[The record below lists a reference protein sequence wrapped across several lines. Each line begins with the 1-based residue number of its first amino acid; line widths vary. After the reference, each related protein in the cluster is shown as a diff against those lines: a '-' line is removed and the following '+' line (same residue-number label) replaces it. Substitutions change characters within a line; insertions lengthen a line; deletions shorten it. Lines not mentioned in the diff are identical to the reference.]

1 MKIILNW
8 KIKMLLA
15 LLNVFFNIAM
25 LVFGYLNNNQIVLAW
40 SIGYAS
46 FSTYYLNQQIKEV
59 RRVFEY
65 GREYGR
71 VAVKNA

>member
-1 MKIILNW
+1 MKIINW

-15 LLNVFFNIAM
+15 LLNSFFNIAM
-25 LVFGYLNNNQIVLAW
+25 FVFGYLNNNQIVLAW
-40 SIGYAS
+40 SVGYAS

-59 RRVFEY
+59 RRSLEY

-71 VAVKNA
+71 VAIKNA

>member
-1 MKIILNW
+1 MKIINW

-15 LLNVFFNIAM
+15 LLNVFVNIAM

-59 RRVFEY
+59 RRYLEY

-71 VAVKNA
+71 VAIKNA